1 MEDHM
6 VISAVIIVF
15 LMFASIV
22 ILAVYASTKS
32 RREYN
37 RIKNMAESEGIITEI
52 EFHSAHLHTEGDHDY
67 YNVSY
72 SFTDIQGKPH
82 EKKFSI
88 NKRKRNKD
96 DLKEGDKITV
106 YYDID
111 DPNKCVT
118 DYKLKADKNQW
129 WQALIVIAV
138 IVVVPFIIAFDNCHK

>member
-1 MEDHM
+1 MEDHI

-15 LMFASIV
+15 IMFASIV
-22 ILAVYASTKS
+22 IIAVYASTKS

-52 EFHSAHLHTEGDHDY
+52 EFHSADLRLEGNQDY

-82 EKKFSI
+82 EKNFKIS
-88 NKRKRNKD
+88 KRSRNKD
-96 DLKEGDKITV
+96 NLKEGDKITV

-111 DPNKCVT
+111 APDKCVT

-129 WQALIVIAV
+129 WQALIIIAV
-138 IVVVPFIIAFDNCHK
+138 IVVVPFIIAFTANN